1 MQQPAVYQVV
11 KQQQPMNRNESAT
24 GKGGR
29 LRYVA
34 AVSSMLLY
42 INTHTPYCRRRHR
55 CRMSKELVDDS
66 ITPHRRGSLYC
77 AQQQQQRPPQ
87 LRSNTS
93 IVFFS
98 FHLFIN
104 PSSLFF

>member
-77 AQQQQQRPPQ
+77 AQQQRPPQ
-87 LRSNTS
+87 LRSQILPS
-93 IVFFS
+93 FFFS